1 MQGRYSSSR
10 ARDGLKDRDLFLS
23 SEEEPKQL
31 TKQMQNPHKTHKLS
45 SELDLCVRSGLVL
58 VRALV
63 TSSWQ
68 IWDYLSTRRGRQMEM
83 FPPVFPPPSFL
94 ARTWEFSP
102 AVTASDDDK
111 QQDDRYRYKS
121 GAAWHCFGHHIY
133 PPALIFLLKSYI
145 ISLLCG
151 DVRKIHLILLSRLR
165 SWMNIDH

>member
-1 MQGRYSSSR
+1 MQERYSSSR

-23 SEEEPKQL
+23 SAEEPKQL
-31 TKQMQNPHKTHKLS
+31 TKLMQNPHKTHKLS
-45 SELDLCVRSGLVL
+45 LELDLRVRSGLVL

-111 QQDDRYRYKS
+111 QQDDR
-121 GAAWHCFGHHIY
+121 
-133 PPALIFLLKSYI
+133 
-145 ISLLCG
+145 
-151 DVRKIHLILLSRLR
+151 
-165 SWMNIDH
+165 